1 MNYTCSPDDDRSV
14 MLRSIGVRDV
24 DDLFADIPDALRLRT
39 KLDLPS
45 ALSEMEIMRLIEDL
59 AAKNRPGRCFAGAG
73 AYIHYMPAV
82 VDALASRSEFYTA
95 YTPYQ
100 AEVSQGTLTAI
111 FEFQTFVCKLTG
123 MDVANASMYDGATAL
138 AEAVLMSAHVSGE
151 KSVLTGD
158 SLHPHYRSVLEAY
171 CGANGLELRIL
182 PSAKGVMDT
191 SALAGAI
198 DAGTAAV
205 LTQNP
210 NFFGCLE
217 DVAAI
222 TGAAHAAK
230 AHSIMVVTEPHSL
243 GLLAAPGKLGVDI
256 LCGEAQSF
264 GNPVG
269 YGGPALGIL
278 AAKGEFMRRMPG
290 RLVGKTVDADGKE
303 AYALTLQT
311 REQHIRREK
320 ATSNICTNQGL
331 CALRAV
337 IYLSALGNAIRP
349 LAELNHRL
357 AARCK
362 TMLASKGFLPVFD
375 RPYFNEFAV
384 KIKNAPVVMKRL
396 EEEGFVPGVHL
407 GDYYREYADCI
418 LVCCTEMTSPAEI
431 DAFAEAVARCAR

>member
-1 MNYTCSPDDDRSV
+1 MKYTCSPEDDRYV
-14 MLRSIGVRDV
+14 MLKSIGVRAV
-24 DDLFADIPDALRLRT
+24 DDLFTDIPEAMRLG
-39 KLDLPS
+39 KDLDLPS
-45 ALSEMEIMRLIEDL
+45 ALSEIETMRLMEEL

-73 AYIHYMPAV
+73 AYVHYMPAV

-111 FEFQTFVCKLTG
+111 FEFQTFVCRLTG

-138 AEAVLMSAHVSGE
+138 AEAVLMSMHASGK
-151 KSVLTGD
+151 KSVVAGD
-158 SLHPHYRSVLEAY
+158 TLHPHYRAVLETY

-182 PSAKGVMDT
+182 PSANGVMDT
-191 SALAGAI
+191 SALAGALNS
-198 DAGTAAV
+198 ATAAV
-205 LTQNP
+205 VTQNP
-210 NFFGCLE
+210 NFFGCIE

-222 TGAAHAAK
+222 TGAAHVAK
-230 AHSIMVVTEPHSL
+230 AHSIVVVTEPHSL
-243 GLLAAPGKLGVDI
+243 GLIAAPGKLGVDI

-269 YGGPALGIL
+269 YGGPALGFL

-290 RLVGKTVDADGKE
+290 RLVGKTVDSDGKD

-362 TMLASKGFLPVFD
+362 SLLASKGFTAVFD

-384 KIKNAPVVMKRL
+384 GIKKAPVVMKRL
-396 EEEGFVPGVHL
+396 EEEGFIPGVHL
-407 GDYYREYADCI
+407 GDYYGEYADCV

-431 DAFAEAVARCAR
+431 DAFAEAVKRCAR